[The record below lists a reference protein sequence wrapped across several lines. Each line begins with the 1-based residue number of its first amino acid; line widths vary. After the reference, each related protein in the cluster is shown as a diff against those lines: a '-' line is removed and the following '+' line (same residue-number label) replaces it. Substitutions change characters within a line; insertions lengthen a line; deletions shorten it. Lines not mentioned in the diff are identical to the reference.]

1 MEHNIKE
8 KKHTSKVRK
17 IIRIILVVFALLF
30 CCFLGYLIVRFV
42 SDKEFFQKWVNER
55 GVLGRI
61 AYGLMVIFQVIVALV
76 PGEPLEIAGGYAF
89 GAFHGTIIY
98 LVSATIGGM
107 IVFLGVRR
115 FGQGFVEMVFS
126 DKDISKFKFLR
137 YSQRLSKRQKEA
149 LLIFLFV
156 LPGTPKDLLCYIAGL
171 TTIETK
177 VWFIVCSIGRL
188 PSLITSTLGGSA
200 LETKNYFSAG
210 LAFGVALIISCL
222 GVLLY
227 NRIHIKHN
235 ENTGKDEGIDYECK
249 K

>member
-1 MEHNIKE
+1 MEHKLKD
-8 KKHTSKVRK
+8 KKHISKVRK
-17 IIRIILVVFALLF
+17 IIRIILVIFALLF

-55 GVLGRI
+55 GILGRI
-61 AYGLMVIFQVIVALV
+61 SYGLMVVFQVIVALV

-98 LVSATIGGM
+98 IISATIGGM
-107 IVFLGVRR
+107 IVFLAVRR
-115 FGQGFVEMVFS
+115 FGQGFVEMIFS
-126 DKDISKFKFLR
+126 DKDISRFKFLR
-137 YSQRLSKRQKEA
+137 YSQRLSKRQKES

-188 PSLITSTLGGSA
+188 PSLLTSTFGGNALG
-200 LETKNYFSAG
+200 TKNYLVAG
-210 LAFGVALIISCL
+210 IAFGTALIISGL
-222 GVLLY
+222 GIIIY
-227 NRIHIKHN
+227 RKINKKHN
-235 ENTGKDEGIDYECK
+235 GNTRNEK
-249 K
+249 

>member
-1 MEHNIKE
+1 M
-8 KKHTSKVRK
+8 KKIDLTKKQQK
-17 IIRIILVVFALLF
+17 ILAASAIVVYILVMVAV
-30 CCFLGYLIVRFV
+30 GILIGVPILRFV
-42 SDKEFFQKWVNER
+42 SEPEQFRLWVDSH
-55 GVLGRI
+55 GIWGPVLYV
-61 AYGLMVIFQVIVALV
+61 AFVFLQVVVALI
-76 PGEPLEIAGGYAF
+76 PGEVFEIVGGYAF
-89 GAFHGTIIY
+89 GTWMGPFWCLLG
-98 LVSATIGGM
+98 SALGSM
-107 IVFLGVRR
+107 AVFGLVRR
-115 FGQGFVEMVFS
+115 YGVKLVQVFFS
-126 DKDISKFKFLR
+126 LDKLKALHFLKK
-137 YSQRLSKRQKEA
+137 SPKR
-149 LLIFLFV
+149 IFLF
-156 LPGTPKDLLCYIAGL
+156 LIIFMIPGTPKDLLCSIAGL

-227 NRIHIKHN
+227 NRIHTKHN